1 MKREQRIM
9 VVLRGIRH
17 YLEKLDKVMDD
28 LVVSGYENQEL
39 VKKYNLNCDIIHSL
53 YYILPEDIKT
63 QIKELPRKI
72 WG

>member
-9 VVLRGIRH
+9 VVLRGIRF
-17 YLEKLDKVMDD
+17 YLERLDKVMDD
-28 LVVSGYENQEL
+28 LVISGYENQEL

-63 QIKELPRKI
+63 QIKELPRKL
-72 WG
+72 